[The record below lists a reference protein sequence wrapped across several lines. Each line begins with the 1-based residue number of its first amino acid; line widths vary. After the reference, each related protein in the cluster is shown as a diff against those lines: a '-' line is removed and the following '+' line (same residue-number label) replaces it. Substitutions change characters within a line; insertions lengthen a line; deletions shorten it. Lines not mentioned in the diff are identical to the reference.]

1 MNTYRILKVAFFAVA
16 VCISSALSGQ
26 NNDKAIMEAANKGKQ
41 DLMEVLKSGRDIN
54 LGVSA
59 DDLANAQAGTPVAN
73 QVLSFDRLT
82 KADSTSRFVD
92 MVDKEA
98 SSTSTVPLMNGGNVV
113 TVVTVA
119 NVKGEYTVVGL
130 GGMSSANDLNTVMK
144 ASGSKRITAYE
155 VPNLQTV
162 IYAVDQQGTQVYYTS
177 FEGNS
182 LRKPVPAALL
192 LPAVQAAAARF
203 QKEYGSALQK
213 GELVR

>member
-1 MNTYRILKVAFFAVA
+1 MKTYRKIKVGFLAVV
-16 VCISSALSGQ
+16 VCVSSALSGQ

-59 DDLANAQAGTPVAN
+59 DDLGNAQAGTPVAH
-73 QVLSFDRLT
+73 QVLSFDRLI
-82 KADSTSRFVD
+82 KADSTSLLAD

-98 SSTSTVPLMNGGNVV
+98 SASSIVPLMNGGNVV

-119 NVKGEYTVVGL
+119 NMKGEYKVVGL

-162 IYAVDQQGTQVYYTS
+162 IYAVNQQGQEMYYTS

-182 LRKPVPAALL
+182 LRRPMTAALL

-203 QKEYGSALQK
+203 QKEYGAALQK
-213 GELVR
+213 GELVK

>member
-1 MNTYRILKVAFFAVA
+1 MKTYRKIKFGFLAVV
-16 VCISSALSGQ
+16 VCVSSALSGQ

-59 DDLANAQAGTPVAN
+59 DELGSAQAGTPVAH

-82 KADSTSRFVD
+82 KADSTSRLAD

-98 SSTSTVPLMNGGNVV
+98 SATSIVPLMNGGSVV
-113 TVVTVA
+113 TVITVA
-119 NVKGEYTVVGL
+119 NMKGEYKVVGL
-130 GGMSSANDLNTVMK
+130 GGMTFANDLNTVMK

-162 IYAVDQQGTQVYYTS
+162 IYAVNQQGKEMYYTN

-182 LRKPVPAALL
+182 LQRPVTVALL
-192 LPAVQAAAARF
+192 LPAVQKAAARF
-203 QKEYGSALQK
+203 QKEYGAALQK
-213 GELVR
+213 GELVK